1 MAVTRFPSN
10 PDVFA
15 PFFEELLRPA
25 ARGNTSRGLLGAP
38 EADVVETERDIMVVL
53 DVPGCTPGDI
63 ELVLENNL
71 LTINGERRSQW
82 GEGDDR
88 RSFHL
93 AERRYGRFSRAFVLP
108 RDVDQDGI
116 LARFE
121 NGVLTVTIPKSEK
134 ARRRRI
140 EIGGEVGQQQLGTEG
155 GMQNTEQ
162 TQG

>member
-1 MAVTRFPSN
+1 MAVTRFPNN

-15 PFFEELLRPA
+15 PLFEEFLRPA
-25 ARGNTSRGLLGAP
+25 PRGNSGRGLLGAP
-38 EADVVETERDIMVVL
+38 EADVVETERDIMVVV
-53 DVPGCTPGDI
+53 DVPGCAPADI

-82 GEGDDR
+82 GEGDER
-88 RSFHL
+88 RAFHL

-116 LARFE
+116 LARFQ

-140 EIGGEVGQQQLGTEG
+140 EIQPGEANRQVDGGSEVH
-155 GMQNTEQ
+155 
-162 TQG
+162 

>member
-1 MAVTRFPSN
+1 MAVSRFPNS

-15 PFFEELLRPA
+15 PFLEEFLRPTP
-25 ARGNTSRGLLGAP
+25 RGNTGRGLLGAP
-38 EADVVETERDIMVVL
+38 EADVVETERDIMVVV
-53 DVPGCTPGDI
+53 DVPGCAPGDI

-82 GEGDDR
+82 AEGEDR

-108 RDVDQDGI
+108 RDVNQDGI

-140 EIGGEVGQQQLGTEG
+140 EIQTGESNRQVDGGTEVH
-155 GMQNTEQ
+155 
-162 TQG
+162 

>member
-1 MAVTRFPSN
+1 MAVNRFPSS

-15 PFFEELLRPA
+15 PFFEELMRPA
-25 ARGNTSRGLLGAP
+25 PRGNSSRGLLGAP
-38 EADVVETERDIMVVL
+38 ESDVVETERDILVVV
-53 DVPGCTPGDI
+53 DVPGCAPGDI

-82 GEGDDR
+82 AEGDDR
-88 RSFHL
+88 RAFHL

-140 EIGGEVGQQQLGTEG
+140 EIQTGDSAGSAASGTEVH
-155 GMQNTEQ
+155 
-162 TQG
+162 

>member
-1 MAVTRFPSN
+1 MAVTRFPDNS
-10 PDVFA
+10 DAFA

-25 ARGNTSRGLLGAP
+25 TRGNSSRGLLGAP
-38 EADVVETERDIMVVL
+38 EADVVETERDIMVMV
-53 DVPGCTPGDI
+53 DVPGCAPGDI

-82 GEGDDR
+82 GESDDR

-140 EIGGEVGQQQLGTEG
+140 EIQRGDSGGDAGSGTELH
-155 GMQNTEQ
+155 
-162 TQG
+162 